1 MIEIG
6 MLLLLIAIL
15 TGLILVLRS
24 IRTFVANALIG
35 LFILYL
41 ANAAAGLGIGYDWPV
56 ILVCAFGGALGALM
70 VITLHILGW
79 AFV

>member
-24 IRTFVANALIG
+24 IRTFVANSLIG

-70 VITLHILGW
+70 VIILHILGW
-79 AFV
+79 AF